1 MILSMP
7 VTWLLVDDDETF
19 RKVLSRALQRR
30 GHQVHVAGDGASA
43 LSIATNTPLSRVV
56 LDLKLNQESGLSLI
70 EPLLACQPGLEIIVL
85 TGYASIS
92 TAVEAIQ
99 RGALNYLCKPVDTE
113 AILAAF
119 AQKPESA
126 VVPDTDPSRM
136 SLKRLQWEHIQ
147 RVLQEHGG
155 NISAAARALGLHR
168 RTLQRR
174 LSKRPVKE

>member
-1 MILSMP
+1 MNKPAPIS
-7 VTWLLVDDDETF
+7 WLLVDDDEAF
-19 RKVLSRALQRR
+19 RSVLSRALQRR
-30 GHQVHVAGDGASA
+30 GHLVHVAADSATA
-43 LSIATNTPLSRVV
+43 LSIASKTPLERVV
-56 LDLKLNQESGLSLI
+56 LDLKLNQESGLALI
-70 EPLLACQPGLEIIVL
+70 EPLLGSQPGLKIVVL

-99 RGALNYLCKPVDTE
+99 RGAQNYLRKPVDTE

-119 AQKPESA
+119 AQNSAAPPDHESDA
-126 VVPDTDPSRM
+126 SRM

-147 RVLQEHGG
+147 SVLQEHGG

-174 LSKRPVKE
+174 LGKRPVKD